1 MLLSSVEFGI
11 DTKLTIVVLGDRS
24 EFDVGSKLQRPL
36 KVARHKGVVDSENG
50 ISMALHNGSNSLDVA
65 HLKER
70 VGWGLNPHKLE
81 RKCELIKKVQIQT
94 LVF

>member
-1 MLLSSVEFGI
+1 MLLSSVGFSINTE
-11 DTKLTIVVLGDRS
+11 LTVVVLGDRC
-24 EFDVGSKLQRPL
+24 EFDVGSKLQWAL

-50 ISMALHNGSNSLDVA
+50 ISMALHNGSNSFDVA

-81 RKCELIKKVQIQT
+81 RKCKLIKKDQIQT